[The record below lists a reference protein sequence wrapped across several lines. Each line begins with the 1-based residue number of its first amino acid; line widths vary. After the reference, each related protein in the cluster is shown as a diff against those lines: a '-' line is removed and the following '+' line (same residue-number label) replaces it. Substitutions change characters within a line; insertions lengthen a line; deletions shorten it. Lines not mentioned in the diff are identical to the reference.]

1 MASAAGDEF
10 WETDYCLP
18 MTTPHTI
25 GATLEQLVEA
35 AVFSDPA
42 TAKLRAEWEETK
54 RTEQEVFDRVCREEY
69 ERRLDYHRICQTPD
83 PEGTARH
90 ETNLCKIL
98 FREELDERLTERWA
112 TIQRRVCAVLED
124 RAAESGEQHDSGSAG
139 GSGGSSGT

>member
-1 MASAAGDEF
+1 
-10 WETDYCLP
+10 
-18 MTTPHTI
+18 MTTPTPRTI

-98 FREELDERLTERWA
+98 FGEELDERLAERWA
-112 TIQRRVCAVLED
+112 TIQRRVRTVLED
-124 RAAESGEQHDSGSAG
+124 RAAESDESADG
-139 GSGGSSGT
+139 GHAAP